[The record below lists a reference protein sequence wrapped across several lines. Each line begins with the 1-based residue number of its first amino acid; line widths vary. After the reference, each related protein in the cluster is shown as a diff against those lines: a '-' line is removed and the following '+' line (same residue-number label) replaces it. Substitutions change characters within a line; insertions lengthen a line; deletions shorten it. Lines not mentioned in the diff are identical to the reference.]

1 MVDLAENKRKMQ
13 AGELYH
19 AFTPDL
25 VAERQRCGIACER
38 FNAAG
43 KVSRRRNVELWRDIV
58 GDTRPLPPQN
68 PDQEADDALFE
79 DDPWVEA
86 PLQIDYGTNV
96 KVGQGV
102 FLNFNCCILDTCEV
116 KIGARTLVGPNVSFY
131 SGTHPLDPLLRN
143 GTKGPELGKPIS
155 VGEDCWIG
163 GNVQV
168 LPGVK
173 LGRGVVVGAG
183 SVVTKDVPDFWI
195 VAGNPAKLLRKIE
208 TKMDPEHPEYQIVD
222 ETFGAEKPMAESV
235 KHIEESVM
243 Q

>member
-1 MVDLAENKRKMQ
+1 M
-13 AGELYH
+13 
-19 AFTPDL
+19 
-25 VAERQRCGIACER
+25 
-38 FNAAG
+38 
-43 KVSRRRNVELWRDIV
+43 
-58 GDTRPLPPQN
+58 
-68 PDQEADDALFE
+68 FE

-116 KIGARTLVGPNVSFY
+116 SIGARTLVGPNVSFY

-183 SVVTKDVPDFWI
+183 SVVTKV
-195 VAGNPAKLLRKIE
+195 
-208 TKMDPEHPEYQIVD
+208 
-222 ETFGAEKPMAESV
+222 
-235 KHIEESVM
+235 
-243 Q
+243 